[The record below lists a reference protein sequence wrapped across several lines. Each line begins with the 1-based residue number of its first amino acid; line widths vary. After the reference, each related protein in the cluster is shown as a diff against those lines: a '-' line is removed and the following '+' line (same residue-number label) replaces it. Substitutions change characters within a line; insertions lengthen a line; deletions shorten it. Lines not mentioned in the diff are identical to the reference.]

1 MVEIEELTKRYG
13 RFLALDHVNFHI
25 NKGDIF
31 GFVGPN
37 GAGKT
42 TTMRIMCG
50 LIKATSGNVV
60 IDGVNVLKRPAEVKR
75 LIGYVP
81 DFFGVY
87 DNLKV
92 MEYMAFYGSM
102 YGMRK
107 ADVVDASERLLEL
120 VNLQDKHEAFVDS
133 LSRGM
138 KQRLCVAR
146 SLIHDPELLILDEP
160 GSGLD
165 PRSRVEM
172 WNLLKRLSA
181 MGKTIM
187 ISSHILPELS
197 EMCDSIGVLDHGRMV
212 ASGNVDEILDHSD
225 AVSPVRIKGY
235 MLGMSAETSMDRIS
249 VIIKERFDVDRIIV
263 RDDEIFVYYTG
274 SRERDSELLRSLVD
288 NGVHIHQFY
297 RDRGDLESL
306 FLEITGGGSN
316 DWKTVR

>member
-92 MEYMAFYGSM
+92 MEYMEFYGSM

-225 AVSPVRIKGY
+225 AMSPVRIKGY

-263 RDDEIFVYYTG
+263 GDDEIFVYYTG

-316 DWKTVR
+316 DCKTVR

>member
-87 DNLKV
+87 YNLKV
-92 MEYMAFYGSM
+92 MEYMEFYGSM

-316 DWKTVR
+316 DCKTVR

>member
-92 MEYMAFYGSM
+92 MEYMEFYGSM

-138 KQRLCVAR
+138 KQRLCVAH
-146 SLIHDPELLILDEP
+146 SLIHDPEFLILDEP

-165 PRSRVEM
+165 PRSRVDM

-316 DWKTVR
+316 DCKTVR

>member
-13 RFLALDHVNFHI
+13 RFLALDHVNFYI

-92 MEYMAFYGSM
+92 MEYMEFYGSM

-316 DWKTVR
+316 DCKTVR

>member
-235 MLGMSAETSMDRIS
+235 MLGMSAETSMDHIS

-306 FLEITGGGSN
+306 YLEITGGGSN

>member
-92 MEYMAFYGSM
+92 MEYMDFYGSM

-316 DWKTVR
+316 DCKTVR

>member
-92 MEYMAFYGSM
+92 MEYMEFYGSM

-120 VNLQDKHEAFVDS
+120 VNLQDKHEAFVYS

-146 SLIHDPELLILDEP
+146 SLIHDPEFLILDEP

-165 PRSRVEM
+165 PRSRVDM

-316 DWKTVR
+316 DCKTVR

>member
-92 MEYMAFYGSM
+92 MEYMEFYGSM

-297 RDRGDLESL
+297 RDRWDLESL

-316 DWKTVR
+316 DCKTVR

>member
-92 MEYMAFYGSM
+92 MEYMEFYGSM

-120 VNLQDKHEAFVDS
+120 VNLQDKHETFVDS

-316 DWKTVR
+316 DCKTVR

>member
-235 MLGMSAETSMDRIS
+235 MLGMSAETSMDHIS

>member
-92 MEYMAFYGSM
+92 MEYMEFYGSM

-146 SLIHDPELLILDEP
+146 SLIHDPEFLILDEP

-212 ASGNVDEILDHSD
+212 ASGNVEEILDHSD

-316 DWKTVR
+316 DCKTVR

>member
-92 MEYMAFYGSM
+92 MEYMEFYGSM

-225 AVSPVRIKGY
+225 AMSPVRIKGY

-316 DWKTVR
+316 DCKTVR

>member
-50 LIKATSGNVV
+50 LIKATAGNVV

-92 MEYMAFYGSM
+92 MEYMEFYGSM

-107 ADVVDASERLLEL
+107 ADVVDSSERLLEL

-274 SRERDSELLRSLVD
+274 GRERDSELLRSLVD

-316 DWKTVR
+316 DCKTVR

>member
-92 MEYMAFYGSM
+92 MEYMEFYGSM

-107 ADVVDASERLLEL
+107 ADVVDVSERLLEL

-316 DWKTVR
+316 DCKTVR

>member
-60 IDGVNVLKRPAEVKR
+60 IDGVNVLRRPAEVKR

-92 MEYMAFYGSM
+92 MEYMEFYGSM

>member
-92 MEYMAFYGSM
+92 MEYMEFYGSM

>member
-92 MEYMAFYGSM
+92 MEYMEFYGSM

-263 RDDEIFVYYTG
+263 KDDEIFVYYTG

-316 DWKTVR
+316 DCKTVR

>member
-92 MEYMAFYGSM
+92 MEYMEFYGSM

-160 GSGLD
+160 GAGLD

-316 DWKTVR
+316 DCKTVR

>member
-107 ADVVDASERLLEL
+107 ANVIDASERLLEL

-212 ASGNVDEILDHSD
+212 ASGNVDEILDQSD

>member
-92 MEYMAFYGSM
+92 MEYMEFYGSM

-165 PRSRVEM
+165 PRSRVDM

-225 AVSPVRIKGY
+225 AMSPVRIKGY

-263 RDDEIFVYYTG
+263 REDEIFVYYTG

-316 DWKTVR
+316 DCKTVR

>member
-92 MEYMAFYGSM
+92 MEYMEFYGSM

-225 AVSPVRIKGY
+225 AVSPVRIKWY

-316 DWKTVR
+316 DCKTVR

>member
-50 LIKATSGNVV
+50 LIKATAGNVV

-92 MEYMAFYGSM
+92 MEYMEFYGSM

-316 DWKTVR
+316 DCKTVR

>member
-1 MVEIEELTKRYG
+1 MVEIGELTKRYG

-92 MEYMAFYGSM
+92 MEYMEFYGSM

-316 DWKTVR
+316 DCKTVR

>member
-92 MEYMAFYGSM
+92 MEYMEFYGSM

-316 DWKTVR
+316 GCKTVR

>member
-92 MEYMAFYGSM
+92 MEYMEFYGSM

-107 ADVVDASERLLEL
+107 ADVVDSSERLLEL

-212 ASGNVDEILDHSD
+212 ASGNVDEIIDHSD

-316 DWKTVR
+316 DCKTVR

>member
-50 LIKATSGNVV
+50 LIKATAGNVV

-92 MEYMAFYGSM
+92 MEYMEFYGSM

-146 SLIHDPELLILDEP
+146 SLIHDPELLILDES

-316 DWKTVR
+316 DCKTVR

>member
-92 MEYMAFYGSM
+92 MEYMEFYGSM

-165 PRSRVEM
+165 PRSRVDM

-316 DWKTVR
+316 DCKTVR

>member
-87 DNLKV
+87 DNIKV
-92 MEYMAFYGSM
+92 MEYMEFYGSM

-212 ASGNVDEILDHSD
+212 ASGNVEEILDHSD

-316 DWKTVR
+316 DCKTVR

>member
-92 MEYMAFYGSM
+92 MEYMEFYGSM

-235 MLGMSAETSMDRIS
+235 MLGMSAETSMDHIS

-316 DWKTVR
+316 DCKTVR